1 MNELWPQAEANVYG
15 ACGDDARTCP
25 FLRAPAEAQRSGFGG
40 EKEPQRSERGL
51 PKGRDEGEG
60 ELPRRGKRSRPGAC
74 GTCGDAGGASAGS
87 SHLADFPLRLSSK
100 KAKLFQ
106 KNCLTNYLP
115 SVILVCARCGCRYGG
130 VAQLARAF
138 GSYPECHWFE
148 SSRRYQF
155 GKHRKMLSFIWPV
168 GQVVKTP
175 PFHGGNTSS
184 SLVRVTRRLSSAG

>member
-1 MNELWPQAEANVYG
+1 MSFGRRPKRMSMELAATTRPPTVAALRFPATVRGRQS
-15 ACGDDARTCP
+15 CR
-25 FLRAPAEAQRSGFGG
+25 FLETASLYPPPAA
-40 EKEPQRSERGL
+40 L
-51 PKGRDEGEG
+51 
-60 ELPRRGKRSRPGAC
+60 RRFPPIS
-74 GTCGDAGGASAGS
+74 
-87 SHLADFPLRLSSK
+87 ADFPSPAFFK
-100 KAKLFQ
+100 KTKLFQ
-106 KNCLTNYLP
+106 KNCLTNHLP

>member
-1 MNELWPQAEANVYG
+1 MAAGRSERYG
-15 ACGDDARTCP
+15 ACGDDARACRSLSGP
-25 FLRAPAEAQRSGFGG
+25 PPKPSAAGSVGRRSRSGASEACSKGG
-40 EKEPQRSERGL
+40 T
-51 PKGRDEGEG
+51 RDT
-60 ELPRRGKRSRPGAC
+60 ELAATQAALRR
-74 GTCGDAGGASAGS
+74 
-87 SHLADFPLRLSSK
+87 FPHK
-100 KAKLFQ
+100 KSKLFQ
-106 KNCLTNYLP
+106 NNRLTNHLP

>member
-1 MNELWPQAEANVYG
+1 M
-15 ACGDDARTCP
+15 
-25 FLRAPAEAQRSGFGG
+25 
-40 EKEPQRSERGL
+40 
-51 PKGRDEGEG
+51 KG
-60 ELPRRGKRSRPGAC
+60 
-74 GTCGDAGGASAGS
+74 
-87 SHLADFPLRLSSK
+87 
-100 KAKLFQ
+100 
-106 KNCLTNYLP
+106 LTNPQSFCYSSPCP
-115 SVILVCARCGCRYGG
+115 SWGIHGG

-184 SLVRVTRRLSSAG
+184 SLVRVTTSEQVLLVPIFLCKKISIKKKHRHCRCFFYIFLIFKTMHRRGNSSAAIYKVSTALSVYGHYGTCTE